1 MRKLIVSIHST
12 ANDIVTGP
20 PSDETNFM
28 VWAQAGIEDSLELFS
43 TSLANID
50 TILLGRATYEDLVTK
65 WPKVKDWPDV
75 SDVTL
80 RIAEK
85 INGAPKVVV
94 TGKHPLESLEW
105 GEFEP
110 PTQLTGTSIEEQIKE
125 LKEGDGGDII
135 TFGSPTLVQSL
146 TTARLVDEY
155 RILIHPVIVNEG
167 KRLFEHLDGRTEFR
181 LISVETFEHG
191 AMLVTYAPI
200 KA

>member
-20 PSDETNFM
+20 PSDETNL
-28 VWAQAGIEDSLELFS
+28 VWAQASIEDSLETFLK
-43 TSLANID
+43 SLANVD
-50 TILLGRATYEDLVTK
+50 TILLGRATYEDLVRR
-65 WPKVKDWPDV
+65 WPKVKEWPHV
-75 SDVTL
+75 SDVIL

-85 INGAPKVVV
+85 INAAPKLVV

-146 TTARLVDEY
+146 TNAALVDEY
-155 RILIHPVIVNEG
+155 WILIHPVIVNEG
-167 KRLFEHLDGRTEFR
+167 KRLFEHLDGRTDFR
-181 LISVETFEHG
+181 LLSVDTFESG
-191 AMLVTYAPI
+191 AILVTYAPI
-200 KA
+200 EA